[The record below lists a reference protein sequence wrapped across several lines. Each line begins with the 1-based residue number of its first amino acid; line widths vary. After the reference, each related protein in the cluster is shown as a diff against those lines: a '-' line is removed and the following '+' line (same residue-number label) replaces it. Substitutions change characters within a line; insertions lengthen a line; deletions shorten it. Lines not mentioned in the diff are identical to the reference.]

1 MPEIEIKKLCVAYGK
16 KKERVPVL
24 KDLSAVFPTGK
35 ISLVLGPSGSGKTTL
50 LKALAG
56 LLPVEGQILF
66 DGVDVSALPTQERDL
81 AYVAQDFWLY
91 PRLTVF
97 DNIAYP
103 LKIAGG
109 KREEVT
115 RRVKEVAKEL
125 DLTILLDRKPS
136 QLSLGQQQRA
146 ALAKALAR
154 HPSLLLFDEP
164 LSSIDPPARSGCR
177 AFIKEIVSR
186 YGLTAVYVT
195 HDQNEAAELGDVFF
209 ALADGAITLSGS
221 KEKVLSTLVPGG
233 DCHGN

>member
-125 DLTILLDRKPS
+125 DLTSFWIGNLRSCLWASNSGRLWQRPWRVTHRCS
-136 QLSLGQQQRA
+136 CSMNLFRASTLRPVRA
-146 ALAKALAR
+146 AV
-154 HPSLLLFDEP
+154 P
-164 LSSIDPPARSGCR
+164 LSKRSCPVMASPP
-177 AFIKEIVSR
+177 FM
-186 YGLTAVYVT
+186 
-195 HDQNEAAELGDVFF
+195 
-209 ALADGAITLSGS
+209 
-221 KEKVLSTLVPGG
+221 
-233 DCHGN
+233 